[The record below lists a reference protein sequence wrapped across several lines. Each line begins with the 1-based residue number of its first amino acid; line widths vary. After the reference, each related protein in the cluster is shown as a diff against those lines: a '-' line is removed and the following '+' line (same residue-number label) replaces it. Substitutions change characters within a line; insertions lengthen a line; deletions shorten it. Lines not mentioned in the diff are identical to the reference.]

1 MSNTVNRQ
9 VWEKILGDQ
18 KAIQDFRSFHW
29 EGNFF
34 EYLDLVKKNPSVTR
48 NAFQRMY
55 DLILSFGTTSYVEY
69 KKTIVRYKFFDDP
82 IDQGKDA
89 VFGLDVPLMK
99 LVHFFKFK
107 YENLKLYSVLL
118 FLQNIFCVLNY
129 LKYLNAKAMNIN
141 VFSKNIFV

>member
-55 DLILSFGTTSYVEY
+55 DLLQGLPGEKRVAQL
-69 KKTIVRYKFFDDP
+69 TIFED
-82 IDQGKDA
+82 
-89 VFGLDVPLMK
+89 
-99 LVHFFKFK
+99 
-107 YENLKLYSVLL
+107 
-118 FLQNIFCVLNY
+118 
-129 LKYLNAKAMNIN
+129 
-141 VFSKNIFV
+141 